1 MRIGH
6 ASGGDPT
13 GTPGDQTGREVCVRD
28 WYGGSWDL
36 VLRAKDPMAAEEMAA
51 FCEQCCAN
59 PNVGYS
65 QAARNTLRA
74 AARAA
79 EWGGADIATPCN
91 CDCASFMSVCA
102 EAAGVDMDC
111 AYTWGNA
118 PWTGNMRAQFLKTGA
133 FEAISPVPE
142 AAYLRRGDV
151 LVDEDR
157 HTVMV
162 LDDGS
167 LSHAAS
173 GATAPSER
181 EPRTG
186 ASPSPAAAAAPSP
199 AGGGKGDEGAAVP
212 YQAGDTVIYKAGDGI
227 YFRPDNS
234 MGAVY
239 CEVGSDEHRAT
250 VVAVKA
256 GAARPLLVLL
266 EGTDVCGWV
275 SLESVEASPSPGAA
289 APPSGPSGTP
299 APTGGGKGQTVHV
312 VVSGDT
318 MWGISAK
325 YGVSMQRIAEA
336 NGMKSIWDIIHPG
349 DRLAIPNA

>member
-36 VLRAKDPMAAEEMAA
+36 VLRAKDPMVAEEMAV

-65 QAARNTLRA
+65 QAARNTLRE

-133 FEAISPVPE
+133 FEALTERKYLTGPDW
-142 AAYLRRGDV
+142 LRRGDI

-157 HTVMV
+157 HTIMV

-167 LSHAAS
+167 KAGEHPQSAFRP
-173 GATAPSER
+173 TAPSER
-181 EPRTG
+181 EPTPQ
-186 ASPSPAAAAAPSP
+186 SPPSAATAPL
-199 AGGGKGDEGAAVP
+199 EGEPRYA
-212 YQAGDTVIYKAGDGI
+212 AGDTVVYKAGDGI
-227 YFRPDNS
+227 YFRPDDS

-250 VVAVKA
+250 VIAVKA

-275 SLESVEASPSPGAA
+275 SLECVEASPSPGAA

-336 NGMKSIWDIIHPG
+336 NGMKSIWDVIHPG

>member
-6 ASGGDPT
+6 ASGGDPS
-13 GTPGDQTGREVCVRD
+13 GTPGDQTGREVRVQD

-36 VLRAKDPMAAEEMAA
+36 VLRAKDPMVAEEMAV

-162 LDDGS
+162 LDSGEFGMRNSEFGIGD
-167 LSHAAS
+167 AA
-173 GATAPSER
+173 GTTPHPS
-181 EPRTG
+181 
-186 ASPSPAAAAAPSP
+186 ASPTPSP
-199 AGGGKGDEGAAVP
+199 QGEGEFK
-212 YQAGDTVIYKAGDGI
+212 AGDTVIYKAGDGI
-227 YFRPDNS
+227 YFRPDDS

-250 VVAVKA
+250 VIAVKA

-275 SLESVEASPSPGAA
+275 SLESVHPQSA
-289 APPSGPSGTP
+289 APTAPSKEG
-299 APTGGGKGQTVHV
+299 AKMVHIV
-312 VVSGDT
+312 ASGDT
-318 MWGISAK
+318 MWGIAVK

-336 NGMKSIWDIIHPG
+336 NGMNSIWDIIHPG